1 MMTTTTRGGGATVG
15 ALNYD
20 NVDGIDNNRKE
31 HEVNTIID
39 KDVMRLRND
48 DNDNNDDDD
57 EYEYKYEYEDL

>member
-1 MMTTTTRGGGATVG
+1 MG